1 MADLVQNRIEED
13 LLTPERLELFLDS
26 LLRKGR
32 QEATIV
38 SYRSTL
44 LPLCGILPGGQLE
57 PDIWDKWKARME
69 SQGLQPTTINKSLSA
84 LNSYLKYIGR
94 RSWCGDSF
102 IPTEQKPQLKLTRTE
117 YRRLL
122 SAARLMEKDK
132 AYLLIKLMGSFGV
145 ELKDLPNVTVAAV
158 KSGTIPRRSG
168 ESIALTSEMRSEL
181 LAYLRRKGI
190 KDGLVF
196 RTASGMV
203 LDRKNVH
210 WLMNF
215 VWATAQVAE
224 EKVSPGRCS
233 GCISRLVPRS
243 MGALFCRQN
252 GTFSSSSS
260 PSSASSAGKRKKWR
274 GFPDCY

>member
-32 QEATIV
+32 QETTIV
-38 SYRSTL
+38 RYRSTL
-44 LPLCGILPGGQLE
+44 LPLRGILLVGQLE

-102 IPTEQKPQLKLTRTE
+102 IPTEQKPQPELSRTE

-132 AYLLIKLMGSFGV
+132 AYLLIKLMGSFGA
-145 ELKDLPNVTVAAV
+145 ELKDLPNVTVEAV

-168 ESIALTSEMRSEL
+168 ESIVLTSEMRAEL
-181 LAYLRRKGI
+181 LAYIRRKGI

-196 RTASGMV
+196 RTASGRV

-210 WLMNF
+210 WLMNS
-215 VWATAQVAE
+215 VCATAQVAE
-224 EKVSPGRCS
+224 EKVSPRTLQRMYQQTRAE
-233 GCISRLVPRS
+233 IHERVVLQAERDFQQLLFTEQRLF
-243 MGALFCRQN
+243 GWEE
-252 GTFSSSSS
+252 
-260 PSSASSAGKRKKWR
+260 KKVAR
-274 GFPDCY
+274 LP